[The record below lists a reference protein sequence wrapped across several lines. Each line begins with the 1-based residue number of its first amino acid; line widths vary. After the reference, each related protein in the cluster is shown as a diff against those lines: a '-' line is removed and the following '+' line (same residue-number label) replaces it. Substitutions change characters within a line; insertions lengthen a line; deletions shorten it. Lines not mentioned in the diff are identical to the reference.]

1 MFARQVV
8 TGVGDLRSPTVAAV
22 KPRALVV
29 PVAALLVAAALP
41 ASIAGADVAAQADRP
56 VGMVTET
63 FVDTTRPTPR
73 NVDRPKRP
81 ERVLETTIWYPA
93 TGAPDANGTAPPD
106 TAGGPHPLIVFAHG
120 FSGTPGGYEDLLT
133 RLAAAGYV
141 VAAPK
146 FPLSSGGGPHTPD
159 AADVVNQPADVSF
172 VITKLLQESR
182 AKRGPLAGMIDPK
195 AIGVAG
201 HSNGGITSLGITAH
215 SCCRDERV
223 QAVAV
228 LSGTPAPYPGGK
240 YSFADMP
247 PFLAVHGTA
256 DQQVAYDDAVRTFNA
271 ARGPKVFLTVEG
283 GDHGSS
289 VSVSGPAGGSVLS
302 TITDFFDGYLR
313 DDRAAIDRLPAD
325 AQPGVTSIVAAT
337 ETGSREKIPVA
348 PRPEYDR
355 KVEVTPRTGLQGGD
369 VVTVRWSGFSPGGVI
384 NILQCGPDRSS
395 GSAGCEL
402 TTGALLRPDPTGEGE
417 VQLTIIEGPV
427 GNTICDAKH
436 PRCVIIANDDS
447 SLLPEALVEVPI
459 RFAR

>member
-1 MFARQVV
+1 M
-8 TGVGDLRSPTVAAV
+8 
-22 KPRALVV
+22 KALVAV
-29 PVAALLVAAALP
+29 VVLLVAATLP
-41 ASIAGADVAAQADRP
+41 AIAAGAGVPAQAERP
-56 VGMVTET
+56 VGLVTET

-73 NVDRPKRP
+73 NVDRPKRAT
-81 ERVLETTIWYPA
+81 RVLETTIWYPA
-93 TGAPDANGTAPPD
+93 TGTPDANGAAPPD
-106 TAGGPHPLIVFAHG
+106 TAGGPYPLIVFAHG
-120 FSGTPGGYEDLLT
+120 FSATPSTYEDLLT

-159 AADVVNQPADVSF
+159 AADVVHQPADVSF
-172 VITKLLQESR
+172 VITKVLQASR

-201 HSNGGITSLGITAH
+201 HSNGGITALGITAH
-215 SCCRDERV
+215 SCCRDRRV
-223 QAVAV
+223 KAVAV

-240 YSFADMP
+240 YSFTDMP

-256 DQQVAYDDAVRTFNA
+256 DELVAYDDAVRTFNT

-283 GDHGSS
+283 GNHGSS
-289 VSVSGPAGGSVLS
+289 ASVSGPAGASVLS

-325 AQPGVTSIVAAT
+325 AQPGLTSIVAAT
-337 ETGSREKIPVA
+337 DKGSKEQIAIA
-348 PRPEYDR
+348 PKPKYDR
-355 KVEVTPRTGLQGGD
+355 KVEVTPRTDLHGGD
-369 VVTVRWSGFSPGGVI
+369 IVTVRWSGFSPAGVI

-402 TTGALLRPDPTGEGE
+402 TTGALLHADTTGEGE
-417 VQLTIIEGPV
+417 VQLTIMEGPV
-427 GNTICDAKH
+427 GNTTCDATH
-436 PRCVIIANDDS
+436 ARCVIIANDDS
-447 SLLPEALVEVPI
+447 SLLPEATVEVPI